1 MTDLREGVTANQH
14 AILDLVERSGPDFR
28 RVWSIEDRVRW
39 AFSFA
44 STAQRDPDSQF
55 RLQGL
60 NTAAAI
66 LIDVADE
73 LAGSIAPAVGE
84 GSADARS

>member
-44 STAQRDPDSQF
+44 STAQRDPVPQF

-66 LIDVADE
+66 LIDAADE
-73 LAGSIAPAVGE
+73 ISLLIAAPVTQGLP
-84 GSADARS
+84 R

>member
-44 STAQRDPDSQF
+44 STAQRDPAPQF

-66 LIDVADE
+66 LIDAADE
-73 LAGSIAPAVGE
+73 ISLLIAAPVTQGLP
-84 GSADARS
+84 R